1 MWVPRVQQ
9 LIIDGNKEKC
19 TGKNKQEQNNSK
31 SSRLACIEENILRDN
46 NLVKYQALLQQQ
58 FGPNWTEPSKYE

>member
-1 MWVPRVQQ
+1 VGSKSTTADLRWKQ
-9 LIIDGNKEKC
+9 KEKC